1 VALVHVAYY
10 EQRLGLEEVDDAPLV
25 AVGVLG
31 FIHEEMPMLPLDLRP
46 DRGVLQ

>member
-1 VALVHVAYY
+1 LVYVSDYKKG
-10 EQRLGLEEVDDAPLV
+10 LGLEEVDDAPLV